1 MEWLWDDGNF
11 LRWQFGRTSLSS
23 VNILSSPCLQESGM
37 DSSEPWHLLTSSGLQ
52 RLRQSPLVSRRSC
65 LILVEVSEWGK
76 GELPATRLVQPH
88 SGWCRGL
95 VSDPRLRGE
104 RCSGGRP
111 TGRQL
116 ALYSKAL
123 PPPQEG
129 NRVGCPPV
137 TRQFSFM
144 SSHILTDLCS
154 SPSISYPMA
163 RCWRGL
169 DKFPVCWTI
178 EMETLQW
185 LRRCQQGTSR
195 PCLCCLVP

>member
-1 MEWLWDDGNF
+1 
-11 LRWQFGRTSLSS
+11 
-23 VNILSSPCLQESGM
+23 M
-37 DSSEPWHLLTSSGLQ
+37 DSSEPWHLLSSGLQ
-52 RLRQSPLVSRRSC
+52 RLRQSPLVLWGSC

-76 GELPATRLVQPH
+76 GELPATHLVQPH
-88 SGWCRGL
+88 SGCRGL

-129 NRVGCPPV
+129 NRVRCPPV
-137 TRQFSFM
+137 TRQFSFR

-154 SPSISYPMA
+154 SPSISYPMS

-169 DKFPVCWTI
+169 DKFPVCWTM
-178 EMETLQW
+178 EMEI

-195 PCLCCLVP
+195 PCPCCLAP

>member
-1 MEWLWDDGNF
+1 MPTG
-11 LRWQFGRTSLSS
+11 
-23 VNILSSPCLQESGM
+23 SGL

-76 GELPATRLVQPH
+76 CELPATRLVQPH
-88 SGWCRGL
+88 SGYRGL

-111 TGRQL
+111 TGQQL
-116 ALYSKAL
+116 SLYSKAL
-123 PPPQEG
+123 PPLQEG

-163 RCWRGL
+163 RRWRGL
-169 DKFPVCWTI
+169 DKFPFCWTV
-178 EMETLQW
+178 EMEILQW
-185 LRRCQQGTSR
+185 LRRCQQWTSR
-195 PCLCCLVP
+195 PCPCCLAP